1 MTKQIY
7 SGVTRNSVTRRFD
20 LQRLQSLGYDT
31 VVFVTNIQ
39 ADPSCEQYNGN
50 LYSIEELL
58 APDMGDDPIFWI
70 SHPNCRCKFDPYG
83 NKPATETPTEQP
95 AAQPE
100 VEAPTGT
107 TTTTTPGLTTTPT
120 APQTEQKKNPW
131 YKKWMPWLFK
141 NQSSYRH
148 RITKRAKLNGKQRF

>member
-1 MTKQIY
+1 MTKQIH

-31 VVFVTNIQ
+31 VVFVANLQ

-83 NKPATETPTEQP
+83 NKPEAEKPVTTTAPQAP
-95 AAQPE
+95 
-100 VEAPTGT
+100 APTT
-107 TTTTTPGLTTTPT
+107 VTTTPGLSTTPT
-120 APQTEQKKNPW
+120 TQAPQENKNPW

-141 NQSSYRH
+141 NKSSYRH
-148 RITKRAKLNGKQRF
+148 RITKRAKLNGTKRP

>member
-1 MTKQIY
+1 MTKQIHA
-7 SGVTRNSVTRRFD
+7 GVTRTSVTRRFD
-20 LQRLQSLGYDT
+20 LQRFQSLGHDT
-31 VVFVTNIQ
+31 VVFVANLQ

-83 NKPATETPTEQP
+83 KVPEPEQQNIETKVETPP
-95 AAQPE
+95 A
-100 VEAPTGT
+100 T
-107 TTTTTPGLTTTPT
+107 TTTTTPGLSTTPT
-120 APQTEQKKNPW
+120 TQQPAVNKSPW

-141 NQSSYRH
+141 NKASYRQ
-148 RITKRAKLNGKQRF
+148 RIMKRAKLNGTKRF